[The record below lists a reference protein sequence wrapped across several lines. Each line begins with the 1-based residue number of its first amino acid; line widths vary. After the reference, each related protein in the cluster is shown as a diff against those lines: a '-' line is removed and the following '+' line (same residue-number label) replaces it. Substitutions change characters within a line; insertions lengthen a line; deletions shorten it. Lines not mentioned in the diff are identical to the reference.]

1 MFSSSH
7 EDFSLSETETEEDL
21 RRFKFKW
28 TLPRAIVQ
36 LISLVAVNA
45 IAFAEVLP
53 NLKVQPIPFGLP
65 ILASVNSPYS
75 AIYSS
80 FDLIQ
85 VELAQPE
92 FPWLVLGSV
101 ILIGAVVGRAFCGW
115 VCPVGFIQDMI
126 TNLKGR
132 LDFVSPRTHSTGK
145 KFKYVFL
152 FGTLLISGT
161 LGLALYLG
169 LGTDYKAALGAL
181 ASGPFI
187 AISPDGTLFGVVPT
201 LVALARDHLASFLA
215 KPPTIQQV
223 WTFLTQS
230 PPLLVLRIL
239 ILLGFFG
246 AAWKVPRFWCRYACP
261 TGAMMAF
268 FQKYS
273 LAGIKRD
280 PVKCTKCPHCE
291 VKCPMQINILD
302 LPWEK
307 FNDPECILCMECI
320 DACPHGSLSPKFP

>member
-1 MFSSSH
+1 MA
-7 EDFSLSETETEEDL
+7 ETQPEQDL

-28 TLPRAIVQ
+28 TLPRMIVQ
-36 LISLVAVNA
+36 LISLLAVNA
-45 IAFAEVLP
+45 IVFTQIFPYWKLH
-53 NLKVQPIPFGLP
+53 PIYFGLP
-65 ILASVNSPYS
+65 ILASVNSPFT
-75 AIYSS
+75 AVYSS
-80 FDLIQ
+80 FDILQ

-92 FPWLVLGSV
+92 FPWIVLGTV
-101 ILIGAVVGRAFCGW
+101 FLIGAVVGRAFCGW
-115 VCPVGFIQDMI
+115 VCPIGFIQDII
-126 TNLKGR
+126 TTLKGR
-132 LDFVSPRTHSTGK
+132 VEFISPRTHNTAK
-145 KFKYVFL
+145 KFKYLLL
-152 FGTLLISGT
+152 FGTLLISGS

-169 LGTDYKAALGAL
+169 GGADYKAALGAM
-181 ASGPFI
+181 ATGPFI

-201 LVALARDHLASFLA
+201 LLSFARENFQSFLA
-215 KPPTIQQV
+215 RPPTIQEV
-223 WTFLTQS
+223 WAQLTKL
-230 PPLLVLRIL
+230 PPLLALRVVIL
-239 ILLGFFG
+239 VGFFA

-261 TGAMMAF
+261 TGALMSV

-307 FNDPECILCMECI
+307 FNDPECIMCMECI

>member
-1 MFSSSH
+1 MAQ
-7 EDFSLSETETEEDL
+7 TQTQQPEEDL

-28 TLPRAIVQ
+28 TLPRMVVQ
-36 LISLVAVNA
+36 LISLLAVNA
-45 IAFAEVLP
+45 LALSLIFP
-53 NLKVQPIPFGLP
+53 DWKIKPIPFGLP
-65 ILASVNSPYS
+65 ILASVNSPFT

-85 VELAQPE
+85 LELAQPE
-92 FPWLVLGSV
+92 FPWIVLGT
-101 ILIGAVVGRAFCGW
+101 IFLIGALVGRAFCGW
-115 VCPVGFIQDMI
+115 VCPIGFIQDII

-132 LDFVSPRTHSTGK
+132 LDFVSPRTHKTGTR
-145 KFKYVFL
+145 FKYIL
-152 FGTLLISGT
+152 LLGTLIISAT

-169 LGTDYKAALGAL
+169 VGTDYKTALGAL

-187 AISPDGTLFGVVPT
+187 AISPDGTLFGVLPA
-201 LVALARDHLASFLA
+201 LLALARDNFASFLT

-223 WTFLTQS
+223 WAGLTQVQ
-230 PPLLVLRIL
+230 PLLALRLLIL
-239 ILLGFFG
+239 IGFFG
-246 AAWKVPRFWCRYACP
+246 AAWKVPRFWCRYTCP
-261 TGAMMAF
+261 TGAMMAI

-273 LAGIKRD
+273 YAGIKRD

-307 FNDPECILCMECI
+307 FNDPECIMCMECI